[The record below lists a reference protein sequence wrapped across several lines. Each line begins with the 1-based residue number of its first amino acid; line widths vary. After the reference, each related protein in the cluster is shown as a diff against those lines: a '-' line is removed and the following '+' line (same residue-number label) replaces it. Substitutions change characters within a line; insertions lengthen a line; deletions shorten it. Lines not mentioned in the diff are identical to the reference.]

1 MSDHSHSD
9 RPSDRFRPSPSD
21 QVDVHKARK
30 AAEALFAPKRPIAD
44 LPTPNGSGSVE
55 LGNRKPRILSVV
67 REQPAAISAVP
78 REPSKPPLVQHETQ
92 RPSKRVPASQ
102 LTRLRTWLKYGMTT
116 HQAADVYGV
125 SDGEIECML
134 QNRNHD

>member
-1 MSDHSHSD
+1 M
-9 RPSDRFRPSPSD
+9 
-21 QVDVHKARK
+21 DVHKARK

-44 LPTPNGSGSVE
+44 LPTPNGSGSVA
-55 LGNRKPRILSVV
+55 LGNRKPRILT
-67 REQPAAISAVP
+67 R
-78 REPSKPPLVQHETQ
+78 